1 MTGSTKAGE
10 RPNVVQTEIGCRFAQ
25 RRPGRAPRATLQQH
39 APTTEVQSPT
49 ASRPALTIDP
59 SGTVRCLYD
68 ERFAPPVLASLGP
81 LTIERASHVEP
92 ISDGRWMADLSP
104 VGGPLLGPFDL
115 RSAALAA
122 EAAWIDAH
130 ILS

>member
-1 MTGSTKAGE
+1 MTGDTKAGDH
-10 RPNVVQTEIGCRFAQ
+10 PNVVQTEIGCRFAQ
-25 RRPGRAPRATLQQH
+25 RRPGRAPHAIPQGHPATTG
-39 APTTEVQSPT
+39 AQSPT
-49 ASRPALTIDP
+49 AGGPALTIDP

-92 ISDGRWMADLSP
+92 TSDGRWTADLSP
-104 VGGPLLGPFDL
+104 VGGPLLGPFNL
-115 RSAALAA
+115 RSEALAA

-130 ILS
+130 VLS